1 MDKVEFENQ
10 YSLNLNKYIVLYS
23 DDNII
28 DENLYIIND
37 NYIIKIVKFLL
48 NSEEKKNNKLIEI
61 YPDNYSENILIK
73 NSLCVLYL
81 SNIKRSD
88 NIITILEEH
97 NKYVIFNDGKENNI
111 INKIKEI
118 DAFINSDENDK
129 QVIDIKKSIND
140 FKNIYDNIKNNEDV
154 LSDHNQ
160 NIKIE
165 SNKVQK
171 VYEKEQ
177 IHMITFFKNSETKIL
192 NVIQKKCIFENIK
205 NKNVKELIIVGKDL
219 EVEFSDLIKNVPDKK
234 IILHEYDN
242 SNNISYK
249 DLLTISE
256 KVFNKRII
264 CMLRSDIVLPNQNEL
279 EDLDVDFE
287 ENKKELYSLSRVE
300 RLVSGHFVKS
310 EKLNKILYST
320 EQDGWLFKS
329 PLNIDFNALENI
341 YFYDKYSELYFNQIL
356 KTHSYSITNNTNKF
370 KIIRILYDNNINER
384 LLLNNAKPENLNDL
398 FLLPDNNN
406 IDKIPID
413 KLLHFFNLTE
423 KDIYMLKCELF
434 NKYLKSKIMSEL

>member
-140 FKNIYDNIKNNEDV
+140 FKNIYNNIKNNEDV